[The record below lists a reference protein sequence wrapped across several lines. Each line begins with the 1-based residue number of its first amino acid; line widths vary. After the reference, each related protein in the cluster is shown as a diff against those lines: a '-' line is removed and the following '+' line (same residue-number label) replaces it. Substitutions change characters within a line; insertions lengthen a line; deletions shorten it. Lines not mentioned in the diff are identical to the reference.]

1 MIMLVVIVRDTY
13 YLLVFV
19 YSSMTNYRR
28 DSQRVRECVGIFK
41 GESAAGYQR
50 LSIVNKAV
58 IVAKALEYLGVDEA
72 NRAEPATVEV
82 NSGDVT
88 TSGTHVRDLNSV
100 SRYATGKRGCG
111 SLTYHYISAGTLFS
125 YPVRLLHCPCC
136 VKQMQKRK
144 KKVSFFIQFHDS
156 ESYVLLLYIFKGS
169 RTLGSLDET

>member
-1 MIMLVVIVRDTY
+1 MLLVIVRDKY

-50 LSIVNKAV
+50 LSVVNKAV

-88 TSGTHVRDLNSV
+88 ASGTHVHDLNSV
-100 SRYATGKRGCG
+100 GRYAT
-111 SLTYHYISAGTLFS
+111 
-125 YPVRLLHCPCC
+125 
-136 VKQMQKRK
+136 
-144 KKVSFFIQFHDS
+144 
-156 ESYVLLLYIFKGS
+156 
-169 RTLGSLDET
+169 